1 VANGQSLALANDGF
15 LSAESGAS
23 LTLTGGGTTTAAT
36 LEAWGTVNVSSRVD
50 LSGGVNP
57 NPPRDGTSTTSRYG
71 LVVGPNGVANL
82 QSGANVTISQAGK
95 NVGVRIGEGIGNA
108 VMNIESGAALTI
120 GGATERGFLHVGD
133 FFSDGTLNQTGG
145 DVQIYGAANV
155 GQQGG
160 DGSYNISAGN
170 LTVGGGAITGGANV
184 FAVGRTTDSV
194 SRPTTGIFNVSGT
207 ADVSFVEGSAPT
219 FFLIGGTD
227 AANTSGSVGIVNQT
241 GGTVRIGEGVTW
253 GYGYGNGTYHLNGGV
268 LEIHGGSGFSNF
280 NPSGSAFNFGGGELQ
295 VTGSDLSINLR
306 ANLLASTT
314 STVDTNGSN
323 ATFTSM
329 QGSGNLSKVGFGN
342 LAFGA
347 GSQIGGLDLAQGTA
361 SLSGGSMTIGTFEL
375 AADTSFDGTGNLQ
388 VTNLSG
394 GGAITVATTI
404 SGSHNVGFSPGSQ
417 DFNEVEY
424 LGSAVV
430 GWELV
435 DNTEAGRGTSFDA
448 INVSG
453 ALTIESGATINL
465 VFNASGST
473 VDFEDAFWDL
483 DRQWVFYD
491 VGGTTIG
498 DFALGSVSLDSQG
511 NTLLAAGREF
521 ASFSISK
528 INNDVLVLYTVP
540 EPTTLVF
547 VGLGAALLFSRRRRH
562 V

>member
-1 VANGQSLALANDGF
+1 
-15 LSAESGAS
+15 
-23 LTLTGGGTTTAAT
+23 
-36 LEAWGTVNVSSRVD
+36 
-50 LSGGVNP
+50 
-57 NPPRDGTSTTSRYG
+57 
-71 LVVGPNGVANL
+71 
-82 QSGANVTISQAGK
+82 
-95 NVGVRIGEGIGNA
+95 
-108 VMNIESGAALTI
+108 
-120 GGATERGFLHVGD
+120 
-133 FFSDGTLNQTGG
+133 
-145 DVQIYGAANV
+145 
-155 GQQGG
+155 
-160 DGSYNISAGN
+160 
-170 LTVGGGAITGGANV
+170 
-184 FAVGRTTDSV
+184 
-194 SRPTTGIFNVSGT
+194 
-207 ADVSFVEGSAPT
+207 
-219 FFLIGGTD
+219 
-227 AANTSGSVGIVNQT
+227 
-241 GGTVRIGEGVTW
+241 
-253 GYGYGNGTYHLNGGV
+253 
-268 LEIHGGSGFSNF
+268 
-280 NPSGSAFNFGGGELQ
+280 
-295 VTGSDLSINLR
+295 
-306 ANLLASTT
+306 
-314 STVDTNGSN
+314 
-323 ATFTSM
+323 
-329 QGSGNLSKVGFGN
+329 
-342 LAFGA
+342 
-347 GSQIGGLDLAQGTA
+347 
-361 SLSGGSMTIGTFEL
+361 
-375 AADTSFDGTGNLQ
+375 